1 MISDMIYFISNTD
14 SVLSFYLLGIITGI
28 LLIVVS
34 YFISKLQEIKMGM
47 MDEAIKE
54 TVRTMKNNGF

>member
-34 YFISKLQEIKMGM
+34 YFISKL
-47 MDEAIKE
+47 
-54 TVRTMKNNGF
+54 

>member
-47 MDEAIKE
+47 MDDAIAE
-54 TVRTMKNNGF
+54 TVKSN